1 MTDLRLPEVARV
13 RVRDLRPWS
22 DNPRAHDAEQ
32 IRLLQKS
39 MEAFG
44 LLALPVA
51 QRGTLRLL
59 AGHGRVQAMLQA
71 GYGESVI
78 PVVLADLSEDEAT
91 AYTVADNRLSDLSE
105 WNLPALRD
113 ALGELDNGAFD
124 VELTGY
130 TEEALGKLFGP
141 LVEPDVILDDAE
153 PEEEPEPELYELALY
168 PDGTARVVGP
178 RAQGVKEVLR
188 AVCQGLTLKEREA

>member
-1 MTDLRLPEVARV
+1 MTSLRHHDVARV

-22 DNPRAHDAEQ
+22 ENPRAHDAEQ

-39 MEAFG
+39 LESFG
-44 LLALPVA
+44 LLSLPVV
-51 QRGTLRLL
+51 QRGTLRIL
-59 AGHGRVQAMLQA
+59 AGEGRYTAMMAA
-71 GYGESVI
+71 GRGEEI
-78 PVVLADLSEDEAT
+78 ILVVLADLSDEEAT
-91 AYTVADNRLSDLSE
+91 AFTVADNRLGELST
-105 WNLPALRD
+105 WIPAALRD

-130 TEEALGKLFGP
+130 TEDALAKLFGP
-141 LVEPDVILDDAE
+141 LVEPDVMLDADE
-153 PEEEPEPELYELALY
+153 PEDEPEPELYELALY

-188 AVCQGLTLKEREA
+188 AVCQGLTLKEREG